1 MYQVCGSLELNI
13 QKPAVTARFRQ
24 FLPTEYPEVQH
35 GRKFPSPLFRSL
47 CPHCCGLRLQ
57 CSISND
63 GNAVDQ
69 LLQNL
74 GLGNATPG
82 VNTTLGGL
90 GTLVNGLTTIVGLL
104 LYVLGTLLGGN
115 IPGVNAGG
123 SGNPLSAVT
132 SLLNNL
138 KL

>member
-1 MYQVCGSLELNI
+1 MYQVGVGFFVVRTQSKVCGSLELNI

-35 GRKFPSPLFRSL
+35 GRKLSPFIALFAVFVILLADSASNA
-47 CPHCCGLRLQ
+47 PF
-57 CSISND
+57 SND

-90 GTLVNGLTTIVGLL
+90 GTPSTAS
-104 LYVLGTLLGGN
+104 
-115 IPGVNAGG
+115 PPS
-123 SGNPLSAVT
+123 SG
-132 SLLNNL
+132 
-138 KL
+138 

>member
-1 MYQVCGSLELNI
+1 MAGNLSIIALF
-13 QKPAVTARFRQ
+13 AVFVLIAADSASNA
-24 FLPTEYPEVQH
+24 
-35 GRKFPSPLFRSL
+35 PS
-47 CPHCCGLRLQ
+47 
-57 CSISND
+57 SND

-90 GTLVNGLTTIVGLL
+90 GTLFNGLTTIVGLL

-115 IPGVNAGG
+115 IPEVNAGG

-132 SLLNNL
+132 SVLNGL